1 MKHISLY
8 IIAIITTM
16 MTIAPA
22 SAHADEAKGNKVESN
37 RNERNAIRKGNKL
50 FEEKRYAEALKAHP
64 GCDILIRMAEGTIY
78 HRWVPEVLDDA
89 VPFTAGFVMEDGQI
103 MAADD
108 ERGL

>member
-1 MKHISLY
+1 MKHISLF

-50 FEEKRYAEALKAHP
+50 FE
-64 GCDILIRMAEGTIY
+64 
-78 HRWVPEVLDDA
+78 V
-89 VPFTAGFVMEDGQI
+89 
-103 MAADD
+103 
-108 ERGL
+108 